1 MFVRSFWYGH
11 RHTRWWIIELSVVL
25 LIILGLSATLP
36 PLPAEDPESGDSDLE
51 DSGSVEDQLL
61 DPAEYGCA
69 TPTEVNLWV
78 KKKKNSE
85 LRLAGALSDQDELH
99 ARLDREAS
107 CPISLASRERAL
119 RGKILSPAF

>member
-1 MFVRSFWYGH
+1 M
-11 RHTRWWIIELSVVL
+11 
-25 LIILGLSATLP
+25 
-36 PLPAEDPESGDSDLE
+36 E
-51 DSGSVEDQLL
+51 DSGSVQDQLL

-119 RGKILSPAF
+119 RGKILRPAF

>member
-51 DSGSVEDQLL
+51 DSGSVPDQLL

-78 KKKKNSE
+78 KKKK
-85 LRLAGALSDQDELH
+85 
-99 ARLDREAS
+99 
-107 CPISLASRERAL
+107 
-119 RGKILSPAF
+119 K